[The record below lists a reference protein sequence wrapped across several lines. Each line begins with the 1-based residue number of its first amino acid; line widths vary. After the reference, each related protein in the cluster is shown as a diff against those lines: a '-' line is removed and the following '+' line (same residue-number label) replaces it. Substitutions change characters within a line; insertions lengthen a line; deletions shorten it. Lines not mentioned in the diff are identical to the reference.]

1 MAKNQPHAPLVTS
14 VSTSL
19 KKMKPNPG
27 TQVATKEEIKAKK
40 QDLLGVIEKSLDIF
54 KKNLEDGKVTM
65 DTSLDLERLT
75 KLTLLLSG
83 EPDSVRG
90 NVGETSETTTTVD
103 SLDMSIS
110 KIEEIL
116 DLNDPEVK
124 AIYTKIS
131 QGYNELNDIDE

>member
-1 MAKNQPHAPLVTS
+1 MAKNQPHAPLVSS

-19 KKMKPNPG
+19 KKMRPSTG
-27 TQVATKEEIKAKK
+27 TQVATPEEIKAKK

-90 NVGETSETTTTVD
+90 NAGETTETTTQVD

>member
-1 MAKNQPHAPLVTS
+1 MAKHQPHAPLVTS
-14 VSTSL
+14 ISTTLKKNRPNATTQVST
-19 KKMKPNPG
+19 P
-27 TQVATKEEIKAKK
+27 EEIKEKK
-40 QDLLGVIEKSLDIF
+40 QEFLDVIDKSLEIF

-83 EPDSVRG
+83 EPDSVTS
-90 NVGETSETTTTVD
+90 NVGDSSETTA
-103 SLDMSIS
+103 SNELDLSIS

-116 DLNDPEVK
+116 DINDPEVK

-131 QGYNELNDIDE
+131 QGYNELNDIDD